1 VPKPDISNVNAL
13 QAMTA
18 PEGAIGR
25 EPRLCDRKDGSS
37 DRVVRPNYI
46 GRKVPRSIRETR
58 HVLRASGADVLVDC
72 CRLDTCAE
80 TAKGVTH

>member
-25 EPRLCDRKDGSS
+25 EPRLRDLKDGSS
-37 DRVVRPNYI
+37 DRVVRPNFVD
-46 GRKVPRSIRETR
+46 RKVPRSIRETH
-58 HVLRASGADVLVDC
+58 HVLWALGVDPLVDC
-72 CRLDTCAE
+72 
-80 TAKGVTH
+80 